1 MQSKKK
7 KDIRTGKGVYRVE
20 WANKYKTGVRKVDQ
34 NYLDKYLLDGKI
46 SDEQH
51 TKGIWYLSIAKK
63 AIFESKLV
71 SSTGV
76 QVSGGSKDISNAQ
89 ANARLLLR
97 KIDDCVFKKSNQ
109 MILDV
114 LRNTVIYDQSM
125 RDLFSKN
132 YASERKNGLTHLQNG
147 LNILL
152 DNF

>member
-7 KDIRTGKGVYRVE
+7 KDIRTDKGVYRVE
-20 WANKYKTGVRKVDQ
+20 WANKYKTRVRRVDQ

-63 AIFESKLV
+63 SIFESKLV

-76 QVSGGSKDISNAQ
+76 QVSGGSKDISNTQ
-89 ANARLLLR
+89 ANARLLLK
-97 KIDDCVFKKSNQ
+97 KIDDCVYKKTNQ
-109 MILDV
+109 MVLDV

-132 YASERKNGLTHLQNG
+132 YAAERKNGFTHLQNG

-152 DNF
+152 ENF

>member
-20 WANKYKTGVRKVDQ
+20 WANKYKTRVRKVDQ

-51 TKGIWYLSIAKK
+51 TKGIWYLSIAKR

-125 RDLFSKN
+125 RDLFAKN
-132 YASERKNGLTHLQNG
+132 YAAERKNGLTHLQNG

>member
-7 KDIRTGKGVYRVE
+7 KDIKTGKGVYRVE
-20 WANKYKTGVRKVDQ
+20 WANKYKTRVRKVDQ

-109 MILDV
+109 
-114 LRNTVIYDQSM
+114 
-125 RDLFSKN
+125 
-132 YASERKNGLTHLQNG
+132 
-147 LNILL
+147 
-152 DNF
+152 

>member
-7 KDIRTGKGVYRVE
+7 KDISTGKGVYRVE
-20 WANKYKTGVRKVDQ
+20 WANKYKTRVRKVDQ

-132 YASERKNGLTHLQNG
+132 YASERKNGLTHLRKG

>member
-7 KDIRTGKGVYRVE
+7 KDIKTGKGVYRVE
-20 WANKYKTGVRKVDQ
+20 WANKYKTRVRKVDQ

-125 RDLFSKN
+125 RDLFSKI

>member
-7 KDIRTGKGVYRVE
+7 KDIRTDKGVYRVE
-20 WANKYKTGVRKVDQ
+20 WANKYKTRVRRVDQ

-51 TKGIWYLSIAKK
+51 TKAIWYLSIAKK
-63 AIFESKLV
+63 SIFESKLV

-76 QVSGGSKDISNAQ
+76 QVSGGTKDISNAQ
-89 ANARLLLR
+89 ANARLLLK
-97 KIDDCVFKKSNQ
+97 KIDDCVYKKTNQ
-109 MILDV
+109 MVLDV

-132 YASERKNGLTHLQNG
+132 YAAALVA
-147 LNILL
+147 
-152 DNF
+152 

>member
-20 WANKYKTGVRKVDQ
+20 WANKYKTRVRKVDQ

-51 TKGIWYLSIAKK
+51 TKGIWYLSIAKR

-132 YASERKNGLTHLQNG
+132 YAA
-147 LNILL
+147 
-152 DNF
+152 